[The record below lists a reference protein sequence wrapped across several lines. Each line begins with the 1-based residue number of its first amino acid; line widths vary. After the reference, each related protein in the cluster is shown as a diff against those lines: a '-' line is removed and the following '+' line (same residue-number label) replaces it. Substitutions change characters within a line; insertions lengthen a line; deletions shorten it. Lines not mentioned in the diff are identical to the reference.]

1 MSYKITYDTNLA
13 PPRAP
18 ALIAFMEDFYRTS
31 DTESQ
36 HEKYVQS
43 FTEDATLIMGPKQAQ
58 GADGMLHCFTG
69 YRRKLDCMKIHKPDI
84 PTLPMPWTFYMFSI
98 ECSDA
103 DEYV

>member
-1 MSYKITYDTNLA
+1 MSYKITYDTTLA

-58 GADGMLHCFTG
+58 GSDGMFHTNFCAFSKQKTGCMGYVQSDILHST
-69 YRRKLDCMKIHKPDI
+69 YSQSLYH
-84 PTLPMPWTFYMFSI
+84 
-98 ECSDA
+98 
-103 DEYV
+103 V